1 MYNSKI
7 IGLGKYLPDN
17 IVSNA
22 DLEKIMDTTDAW
34 IQERTGIRERRHI
47 VKGSDDTTFTM
58 GVKASKIAIERAGIT
73 SKEIDLILFRM
84 RMHVCMLSGVYLIL
98 FQIILQGMM
107 KWA

>member
-22 DLEKIMDTTDAW
+22 DLEKIMDTSDAW

-47 VKGSDDTTFTM
+47 VKGSGDTTFTM

-73 SKEIDLILFRM
+73 SKEIEIDM
-84 RMHVCMLSGVYLIL
+84 RGWSH
-98 FQIILQGMM
+98 II
-107 KWA
+107 AN